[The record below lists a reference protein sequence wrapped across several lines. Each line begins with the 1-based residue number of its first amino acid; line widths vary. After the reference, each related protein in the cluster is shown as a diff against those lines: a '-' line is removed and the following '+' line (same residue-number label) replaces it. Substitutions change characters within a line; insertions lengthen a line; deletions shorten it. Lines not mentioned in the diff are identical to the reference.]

1 MLSRKA
7 LAIPQV
13 GLDSIITAA
22 ELQRRPVRT
31 PQHDAENRTLL
42 TLAHQMASSP
52 DDILQRLAEAALE
65 LCHAHSAGISL
76 MQGDEKRV
84 WAPHRGEGKAIVEAL
99 QVPLYL
105 HEKPVGTIWVAAQD
119 KGRRFDAEDQRL
131 LESLGTVASAACHV
145 LASLDALRASE
156 ARHRAVVTA
165 TSSVIFTAD
174 AEGAFAESQESWEG
188 YTGQPWS
195 EHRGFGWAAMLHPD
209 DREQVLT
216 EWRASCSQARVYES
230 RGRIWHAATGAFRH
244 FAVRA
249 APVRDAEGGVHEW
262 VGTLADI
269 EDRWQAQ
276 QGLQQMDR
284 LETVGQLAGGIAH
297 EANNQMTV
305 VLGYSD
311 YLLRRND
318 LPPDARPGVEQV
330 RKAAERT
337 AVIAA
342 QLLAF
347 SRRQLLQPTAV
358 DLNEL
363 IKGMELIL
371 QRTLGEAGILVLD
384 LAPEAVITKVDSGRF
399 EQVLLNFVLNARDAM
414 DQGGRLTIGTRA
426 VNLTEAP
433 SLAYRP
439 RIRMEPGRYAE
450 LTVQDSGHGMDEET
464 MGRVFEPFFTTKK
477 FGLGNGL
484 GLSTVYGIVKQSGGY
499 IWVASRPGQGT
510 TFTIHLPLISA
521 AELAA
526 PAQGEAPATAARPG
540 QTVLIVEDEP
550 GVREIA
556 ARVLTDRG
564 YRVIVAEDGQAALD
578 LLVEPDCQV
587 DAVVTDLAMPGVSGR
602 ELAGRIERL
611 RPGVPLLFM
620 SGYTDDDVVRRGLL
634 DAGQPFF
641 RKPFSP
647 EELARRVRDLLR
659 DRLAS

>member
-1 MLSRKA
+1 M
-7 LAIPQV
+7 
-13 GLDSIITAA
+13 
-22 ELQRRPVRT
+22 
-31 PQHDAENRTLL
+31 
-42 TLAHQMASSP
+42 
-52 DDILQRLAEAALE
+52 
-65 LCHAHSAGISL
+65 
-76 MQGDEKRV
+76 
-84 WAPHRGEGKAIVEAL
+84 
-99 QVPLYL
+99 
-105 HEKPVGTIWVAAQD
+105 
-119 KGRRFDAEDQRL
+119 
-131 LESLGTVASAACHV
+131 
-145 LASLDALRASE
+145 
-156 ARHRAVVTA
+156 
-165 TSSVIFTAD
+165 IFTAD
-174 AEGAFAESQESWEG
+174 AEGSFSEPQESWEG

-195 EHRGFGWAAMLHPD
+195 EHRGFGWGAMLHPD

-216 EWRASCSQARVYES
+216 EWRASCRQARVYDS

-249 APVRDAEGGVHEW
+249 APVWDADGRVREW
-262 VGTLADI
+262 VGTISDI
-269 EDRWQAQ
+269 EDRWLAQ

-318 LPPDARPGVEQV
+318 LPAEARPGIEQV

-371 QRTLGEAGILVLD
+371 QRTLGEAGILVLE
-384 LAPEAVITKVDSGRF
+384 LAPEAVVTKVDSGRF

-414 DQGGRLTIGTRA
+414 AQGGRLIIGTRA
-426 VNLTEAP
+426 VNLTEVP

-450 LTVQDSGHGMDEET
+450 LTVRDSGHGMDEET

-510 TFTIHLPLISA
+510 TFTIHLPLLSA
-521 AELAA
+521 TELAA
-526 PAQGEAPATAARPG
+526 PAQLEAPATAARPG

-602 ELAGRIERL
+602 ELAGRIDRL

-634 DAGQPFF
+634 DPGQPFF

-647 EELARRVRDLLR
+647 EELARRVGDLLR